1 MADIEL
7 KRGQTARITFAL
19 TDSAGDPFNLAGY
32 TVTLAIAGKGG
43 APVKRIAATLNS
55 PSSLGTGYFPVV
67 EADYSVLRPGAYLF
81 EVWAYDGDANNIP
94 MLSGTLDVNDV
105 PQRA

>member
-7 KRGQTARITFAL
+7 KRGQTGRITFAL
-19 TDSAGDPFNLAGY
+19 TDSAGDPFDVDGY
-32 TVTLAIAGKGG
+32 TVTLAIAKRNGG
-43 APVKRIAATLNS
+43 PIKRISATLNS
-55 PSSLGTGYFPVV
+55 PSTLGTGYFPVV
-67 EADYSVLRPGAYLF
+67 AADYDVLKPGAYVV

-94 MLSGTLDVNDV
+94 MFSGTLDVADV